1 MKTHAITASKKLFL
15 LFLLITSLSVTI
27 SAQTTTVALGTL
39 INIAGKQRML
49 TQRMAKDFVFKAVG
63 TMPEQAQKELNSSVV
78 LFEEGLKLLQ
88 ANAYNAEIKSK
99 LDREEQ
105 LWKTYKTS
113 LSSGFSKGTATY
125 ILTQNTEILAAC
137 EDVVKEYVEYAK
149 TRPSKGDDD
158 GATGAA
164 VAANTN
170 TSGRIR
176 MLSQRM
182 SLYYVAY
189 YNGMIDEMGYKILKA
204 AADNIGSSFSAVLTS
219 DANNQEV
226 DDAIS
231 QAIIEWNV
239 IKEKCTKDN
248 CIDFQ
253 AKTLDPSVMFEQ
265 SNKIVN
271 RADKITQS
279 YAKLLE

>member
-1 MKTHAITASKKLFL
+1 MELHTFYIGKKLFL
-15 LFLLITSLSVTI
+15 LCLFIASLSAPI
-27 SAQTTTVALGTL
+27 FAQTPTITLGTL

-49 TQRMAKDFVFKAVG
+49 TQRMAKDFVFKSVG

-88 ANAYNAEIKSK
+88 ANAYTSELKSK

-105 LWKTYKTS
+105 LWKAYKTS

-137 EDVVKEYVEYAK
+137 EDAVKEYVEYAK

-158 GATGAA
+158 GATGVA
-164 VAANTN
+164 VAINTS

-189 YNGMIDEMGYKILKA
+189 YNGMIDEMGYKILKG
-204 AADNIGSSFSAVLTS
+204 AADNIASSFSAVLTS

-253 AKTLDPSVMFEQ
+253 AKTLDPAVMFEQ
-265 SNKIVN
+265 ANRIVN

>member
-99 LDREEQ
+99 LDREDQ

>member
-15 LFLLITSLSVTI
+15 LFLLVTSLSVTI

-99 LDREEQ
+99 LDREDQ